1 MSTKKINVRK
11 IKAAETKDKIFH
23 CADELFRENG
33 FEKVSVDSIVEKA
46 GISKGAFYI
55 HFDSKDALLAAFI
68 TEYINKAELDYKLF
82 LESFPGNASA
92 SDILISLVD
101 KIAEIITYKVG
112 YILIKNAYRIQIDR
126 TINTDI
132 LLNHNR
138 DVYKIFSKLVNR
150 GIQQEEFKMAIPAD
164 VIADHLVM
172 AIRGFTYEWCI
183 RYPDFNLKDQLHQHF
198 QIIMSGIKSH

>member
-11 IKAAETKDKIFH
+11 LKAAETKDKIFH

-68 TEYINKAELDYKLF
+68 TEYVNKAELDYKLF
-82 LESFPGNASA
+82 LESFPGKASA
-92 SDILISLVD
+92 SDILISFVD
-101 KIAEIITYKVG
+101 KIAEIIAYKVG

-126 TINTDI
+126 SINTDI

-138 DVYKIFSKLVNR
+138 DVYKIFSKLVDR
-150 GIQQEEFKMAIPAD
+150 GMQQGEFKTEIPAD
-164 VIADHLVM
+164 VIADHLIM

-183 RYPDFNLKDQLHQHF
+183 RYPEFNLKDQLHQHF
-198 QIIMSGIKSH
+198 EIILSGIKTH